1 MAKSVETAT
10 RNYAR
15 GALRAFIEGT
25 ITINQAVGMIRSSGV
40 RGPRLIEVFEN
51 LKKYGNASRYNE
63 ALGTCREKGWL
74 D

>member
-1 MAKSVETAT
+1 MSKSPEIAT

-15 GALRAFIEGT
+15 GALRAFLEGT

-40 RGPRLIEVFEN
+40 RGAMLVDVFKN
-51 LKKYGNASRYNE
+51 LKGYGE
-63 ALGTCREKGWL
+63 AIAHSEVLALCREQGWL